1 MSIINNVLKDL
12 ESRPSRFTPIELA
25 VAEAGVVE
33 RSSMKT
39 LLFILLPSIT
49 ILIIALVY
57 YKTIY
62 ETELERTAGI
72 DTNIAN
78 DSVLLTIEKSPVV
91 EPVENQISG
100 LQIRETASEVS
111 LEFSLREKAVSYL
124 KERSGNLFIFHLKS
138 VSSEIE
144 APEINNNRWIEDL
157 QIQTRQQG
165 MDVILKTAPGVLVN
179 TAQTNNRDD
188 HLWTIRL
195 EKLPEPVVLARL
207 ETPVVEPVKKPKAI
221 VTAAPEADMVKVDG
235 TETTPVKVEI
245 KTADKSQSSSAKLNK
260 AIELMRARQWHRA
273 EPLLQVLIDGPMD
286 LSARRQ
292 LLALY
297 ALGGNSDSYLDFA
310 RRSQQRYPQQ
320 SIFKTELARALFQHQ
335 QYPEA
340 INLLQNAGELDS
352 AQHALLAASYQRKNQ
367 HQKAVE
373 HYHHALKLDRGQSR
387 NWIGLGISLEH
398 EAKLEKALQS
408 YQTAIRLGNLNERLI
423 QFVEQRSRMLKKV
436 VN

>member
-25 VAEAGVVE
+25 IAEAGVVE

-39 LLFILLPSIT
+39 LLFVLLPSVT

-57 YKTIY
+57 YKTTY
-62 ETELERTAGI
+62 ETELERTAGV

-78 DSVLLTIEKSPVV
+78 DSVLLTIEKSAVV
-91 EPVENQISG
+91 EPLENQISG

-144 APEINNNRWIEDL
+144 APEINNNRWIEEL

-207 ETPVVEPVKKPKAI
+207 EKPVVEPVKKPQAI
-221 VTAAPEADMVKVDG
+221 VTAAPKADMVKVDE
-235 TETTPVKVEI
+235 TEKTPVKVEI
-245 KTADKSQSSSAKLNK
+245 KTADQSQSSSAKLNK
-260 AIELMRARQWHRA
+260 AIELMRAKQWHRA

-297 ALGGNSDSYLDFA
+297 ALGGNSGSYLDFA

-436 VN
+436 IN